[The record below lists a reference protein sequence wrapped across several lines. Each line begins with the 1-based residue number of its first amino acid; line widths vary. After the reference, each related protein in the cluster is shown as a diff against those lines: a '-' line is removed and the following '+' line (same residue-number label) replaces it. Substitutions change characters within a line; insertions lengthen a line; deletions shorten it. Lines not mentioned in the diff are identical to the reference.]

1 MIRVGIIGLGMMG
14 RCHLAGWEKAEGAE
28 VVAVADSD
36 PKRAAGDLS
45 GGWGNIDAG
54 TENIDMDRV
63 TGTTDPRELI
73 AMENVDVVDV
83 CVPTPFHAEL
93 AIAALEAGKHVV
105 CEKPLAR
112 TFRDAARIA
121 EAAAASPGMFMPG
134 MCIRFWPQYKWLKD
148 VVDNGMYGRVL
159 SATFRR
165 MASMPPGWFAD
176 AEMSGAAALDLH
188 LHDTDFVQYLLGMPR
203 AVSSCGYSKTTEGV
217 DHIITRYIYDDIP
230 AVVAEGAWCMDD
242 AYGFNMSYTVNFE
255 NATADFDF
263 SRGDDPLVVSSGG
276 EKQTIT
282 CDGSDGYEGELA
294 YFAECIVS
302 GTPPTIVTA
311 AQAAESIRIVEA
323 EVASIET
330 GAPVSL

>member
-1 MIRVGIIGLGMMG
+1 MMG
-14 RCHLAGWEKAEGAE
+14 RCHLAGWEKVEGAE

-54 TENIDMDRV
+54 TENLDMDRV
-63 TGTTDPRELI
+63 TGTTDPHELI
-73 AMENVDVVDV
+73 AMANVDVVDV

-112 TFRDAARIA
+112 TAADAARIA

-188 LHDTDFVQYLLGMPR
+188 LHDTDFVQYLLGMPI
-203 AVSSCGYSKTTEGV
+203 AVASCGYSKTTAGI
-217 DHIITRYIYDDIP
+217 DHIVTRYVYDDIP
-230 AVVAEGAWCMDD
+230 VVVAEGAWCMDD
-242 AYGFNMSYTVNFE
+242 GYGFNMSYMVNFE
-255 NATADFDF
+255 NATVDFDF
-263 SRGDDPLVVSSGG
+263 SRGDDPLVVSSAGD
-276 EKQTIT
+276 KQAVT
-282 CDGSDGYEGELA
+282 CEGSDGYEGELA
-294 YFAECIVS
+294 YFAECLIS

-311 AQAAESIRIVEA
+311 EQAAESIRIVEA

>member
-14 RCHLAGWEKAEGAE
+14 RCHLAGWEKAPDAE

-54 TENIDMDRV
+54 TENLDMDRV
-63 TGTTDPRELI
+63 TGTTDPGELI

-83 CVPTPFHAEL
+83 CVPTPFHADL

-112 TFRDAARIA
+112 TFRDAERIA
-121 EAAAASPGMFMPG
+121 AAAAASPGMFMPA

-148 VVDNGMYGRVL
+148 AVDSGAYGRVL
-159 SATFRR
+159 GATLRR
-165 MASMPPGWFAD
+165 VASMPPGWFAD

-188 LHDTDFVQYLLGMPR
+188 LHDTDFVQYLLGMPK
-203 AVSSCGYSKTTEGV
+203 AVSSCGYSKTTSGV
-217 DHIITRYIYDDIP
+217 DHIVTRYIYDDIP
-230 AVVAEGAWCMDD
+230 VVVAEGAWCMDG
-242 AYGFNMSYTVNFE
+242 AFGFNMSYTVNFE
-255 NATADFDF
+255 TATADFDF
-263 SRGDDPLVVSSGG
+263 ARGDEALTLASGG

-282 CDGSDGYEGELA
+282 CEGSDGYEGELA
-294 YFAECIVS
+294 YFADCITT
-302 GTPPTIVTA
+302 GTPPAIVTA
-311 AQAAESIRIVEA
+311 AQGAESIRIVEA
-323 EVASIET
+323 EVASVET

>member
-14 RCHLAGWEKAEGAE
+14 RCHLAGWGKAEGAE
-28 VVAVADSD
+28 VVAVADTD

-54 TENIDMDRV
+54 TEMIDMDRV
-63 TGTTDPRELI
+63 TGTTDPHELI

-83 CVPTPFHAEL
+83 CVPTPFHEEL

-112 TFRDAARIA
+112 TAAAAARIA

-148 VVDNGMYGRVL
+148 VVDNGAYGRVL
-159 SATFRR
+159 SAAFRR

-188 LHDTDFVQYLLGMPR
+188 LHDTDFVQYLLGMPQ
-203 AVSSCGYSKTTEGV
+203 AVASCGYSKTTAGV
-217 DHIITRYIYDDIP
+217 DHIVTRYFYDEV
-230 AVVAEGAWCMDD
+230 AVVIAEGAWCMDD
-242 AYGFNMSYTVNFE
+242 GYGFNMSYMVNFE

-276 EKQTIT
+276 EKQVIT

-294 YFAECIVS
+294 YFAECITA

-311 AQAAESIRIVEA
+311 EQAAESIRIVEA